1 MELDRETVEKYQAF
15 MSGYVRRINQATF
28 RVTIGGVRIGTAKYT
43 RLAQINL
50 KSRIITFSRYAIEN
64 VPERGRRYLV
74 LHELAHVKEASH
86 NKRFWN
92 FVGEFE
98 PDYRKIGHNLENA
111 FRLNVK
117 ADEASKRKSGLFLPK
132 SSGLEKQAPLA
143 GLLGQHFSAQQRAL
157 AGKAA
162 LAPDAHFSKNLSAPN
177 VVDLNKARQQQNQGF
192 ESAVNQL
199 SLPLNQSPVLSQ
211 AVQAQAMQDPLA
223 AFQQAESVIEDDWE
237 KIQEEMTY
245 WKDDSDEDSDVEMS
259 GGSDD
264 GWQFEEFED

>member
-1 MELDRETVEKYQAF
+1 VELDRETVEKYQAF

-28 RVTIGGVRIGTAKYT
+28 RVIIGGVRIGTAKYT

-92 FVGEFE
+92 FVGQFE

-132 SSGLEKQAPLA
+132 SSGVEKQAPLA
-143 GLLGQHFSAQQRAL
+143 GLLGQHFSAQQRTL

-162 LAPDAHFSKNLSAPN
+162 LAPDAHFSKTLSAPN
-177 VVDLNKARQQQNQGF
+177 VVDLNKSRQRQKQGF
-192 ESAVNQL
+192 ENTVNQL
-199 SLPLNQSPVLSQ
+199 TLPLNQAPAASQERLS
-211 AVQAQAMQDPLA
+211 
-223 AFQQAESVIEDDWE
+223 AFQQAEAFVEDDWE

-264 GWQFEEFED
+264 GWQFEEFAD